1 MLMIV
6 QLRVENLT
14 VDLLFFFKALI
25 LSTLLNEEMVS
36 FYTRGIEKALKYPY
50 FWQH

>member
-1 MLMIV
+1 MSV

-14 VDLLFFFKALI
+14 VDLFFFKALI
-25 LSTLLNEEMVS
+25 LSTLLNEDMVS

-50 FWQH
+50 F